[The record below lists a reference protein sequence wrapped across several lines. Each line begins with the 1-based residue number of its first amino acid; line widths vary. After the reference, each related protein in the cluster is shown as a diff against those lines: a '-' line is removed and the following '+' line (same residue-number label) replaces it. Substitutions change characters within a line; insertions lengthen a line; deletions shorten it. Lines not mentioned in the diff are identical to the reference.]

1 MKRFIIVVLDS
12 VGVGA
17 APDAAQ
23 YSSLGANTLGHI
35 AECCTLHLPCLE
47 KLGVGNILPLR
58 GIPAA
63 TSPSAAW
70 GKMMPTAAGMDTTS
84 GHWEI
89 AGTPL
94 QDPLPTFPQ
103 GFPPEIIAPFVA
115 QTGRGVLGNRVAS
128 GVQIIQE
135 LGSEQMRTGKWIVY
149 TSADSVFQ
157 IAAHE
162 AVIPVDELYQAC
174 CIARALLVGDYGVG
188 RVIARPFVG
197 NEKEGYTRTE
207 NRRDFSLEPPGGNL
221 LECCQNKHLPVVSI
235 GKIQDIFAGKH
246 IEVALPGHTNQQSM
260 DSLLHAVRD
269 MEGGFL
275 FANFVDFDM
284 LYGHRNDPSGYARA
298 LERFDQGLP
307 QVLELLKEEDIL
319 AICADHGN
327 DPTTPSTDHT
337 REFVPLLMIGPRIKP
352 VDLGIRKTFSDLGQ
366 TAAAYLGT
374 AALPAGT
381 SFLSAI
387 L

>member
-1 MKRFIIVVLDS
+1 MKRFILVVLDS
-12 VGVGA
+12 VGAGA

-23 YSSLGANTLGHI
+23 YNSLGANTLGHI
-35 AECCTLHLPCLE
+35 AESCTLQLPCLE
-47 KLGVGNILPLR
+47 KLGLGNILPLR
-58 GIPAA
+58 GVPSTENPA
-63 TSPSAAW
+63 AAW
-70 GKMMPTAAGMDTTS
+70 GKMTPAAAGMDTTS

-94 QDPLPTFPQ
+94 QSPMPTFPQ
-103 GFPPEIIAPFVA
+103 GFPPEVIDPFVA

-135 LGSEQMRTGKWIVY
+135 LGNEQVRTGKLIVY

-162 AVIPVDELYQAC
+162 AVVPLDELYRC
-174 CIARALLVGDYGVG
+174 CRIARSLLVGAYGVG

-197 NEKEGYTRTE
+197 NEKDGYTRTE
-207 NRRDFSLEPPGGNL
+207 NRRDFSLDPPAGNL
-221 LECCQNKHLPVVSI
+221 LECCQSKHIPVTSI

-246 IEVALPGHTNQQSM
+246 IQVALPGHTNRQSM
-260 DSLLHAVRD
+260 ESLLHAVQEI
-269 MEGGFL
+269 EGGLL

-284 LYGHRNDPSGYARA
+284 LYGHRNNPLGYAQA
-298 LERFDQGLP
+298 LEQFDEGLP
-307 QVLELLKEEDIL
+307 QVLNFLKEDDIL

-327 DPTTPSTDHT
+327 DPTTPSTDHS
-337 REFVPLLMIGPRIKP
+337 REFVPLLVVGSQIKP
-352 VDLGIRKTFSDLGQ
+352 VKLGVRSTFADLGQ
-366 TAAAYLGT
+366 TAAEYLGT
-374 AALPAGT
+374 DRLPAGV
-381 SFLSAI
+381 SFLSEI